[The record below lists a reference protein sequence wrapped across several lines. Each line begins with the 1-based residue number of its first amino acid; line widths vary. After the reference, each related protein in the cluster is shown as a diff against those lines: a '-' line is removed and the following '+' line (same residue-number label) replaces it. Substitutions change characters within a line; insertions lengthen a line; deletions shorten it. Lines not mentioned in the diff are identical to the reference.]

1 MTIGHVRVQKPELQ
15 FAAQSMRP
23 RKGAATMGAKLK
35 VAAVFALSLPL
46 FASFVHSARAA
57 DTVRV
62 GLAAVYPAYSI
73 PYAAN
78 ELGFYKEKN
87 LDVQITQFRGGP
99 ATQEALASGAID
111 ISTIAPGA
119 AALAIAKGVQER
131 IVALSVPPTP
141 QGWYI
146 LVPAA
151 SSIKSMTDLNGK
163 TVGVTQKGSLTDFW
177 VQRAAAKA
185 GITVQTV
192 PLGAPAVMPALKAK
206 QVDAAIL
213 WPIFSYKGIA
223 DGDFRSVDDLGATM
237 ESSVSEGW
245 AASGDIIQNR
255 PAVLNRWLEANS
267 EAVVYLQTHE
277 DWAIAFLKRYF
288 DEKDDRVVKL
298 VVDNFIKRINPDGV
312 MKPEWMQASLQLAA
326 SAGMATQLPAD
337 QIFSTA
343 FTPIKP

>member
-1 MTIGHVRVQKPELQ
+1 
-15 FAAQSMRP
+15 
-23 RKGAATMGAKLK
+23 MGAKSKL
-35 VAAVFALSLPL
+35 AVVLALSLPL
-46 FASFVHSARAA
+46 WASILSAAHAA

-78 ELGFYKEKN
+78 ELGFYKEKD

-119 AALAIAKGVQER
+119 AALAIAKGVQEK

-146 LVPAA
+146 LVPTA
-151 SSIKSMTDLNGK
+151 SSIKSMADLNGK

-185 GITVQTV
+185 GITAQTV
-192 PLGAPAVMPALKAK
+192 PLGAAAVMPALKAK

-223 DGDFRSVDDLGATM
+223 DGDFRSIDDLGATM
-237 ESSVSEGW
+237 EASVSEGW
-245 AASGDIIQNR
+245 AASNSLIQKR
-255 PAVLNRWLEANS
+255 PAVLHQWLEANAKAIIYMQ
-267 EAVVYLQTHE
+267 EHE
-277 DWAIAFLKRYF
+277 DWTIGFLKRYF
-288 DEKDDRVVKL
+288 EEQDDHVVKL
-298 VVDNFIKRINPDGV
+298 VFDNFIKRINPDGV
-312 MKPEWMQASLQLAA
+312 MKPEWMQASLELSA
-326 SAGMATQLPAD
+326 SAGMETKLTAD
-337 QIFSTA
+337 QIFSTE

>member
-1 MTIGHVRVQKPELQ
+1 M
-15 FAAQSMRP
+15 S
-23 RKGAATMGAKLK
+23 AKFKL
-35 VAAVFALSLPL
+35 AAVLALSLPV
-46 FASFVHSARAA
+46 FASLVHSARAA

-62 GLAAVYPAYSI
+62 GLAAVYPAYAI

-119 AALAIAKGVQER
+119 AALAIAKGVQEK

-146 LVPAA
+146 LVPTA
-151 SSIKSMTDLNGK
+151 SSIKSMAELKGK

-185 GITVQTV
+185 GITVQAI

-213 WPIFSYKGIA
+213 WPIFSYKGLA
-223 DGDFRSVDDLGATM
+223 DGDFRSIDDLGATM
-237 ESSVSEGW
+237 EPSVSEGW
-245 AASGDIIQNR
+245 AASNELIQNR
-255 PAVLNRWLEANS
+255 PAVLRRWLEAN
-267 EAVVYLQTHE
+267 AKAIAYLQRHE
-277 DWAIAFLKRYF
+277 NENWAIGFLKHYF
-288 DEKDDRVVKL
+288 DEKDDHVIKL
-298 VVDNFIKRINPDGV
+298 VLDNFIRRINPDGV
-312 MKPEWMQASLQLAA
+312 MKPEWMKASLDLAA
-326 SAGMATQLPAD
+326 SAGMETKLTAD

>member
-1 MTIGHVRVQKPELQ
+1 MDAR
-15 FAAQSMRP
+15 S
-23 RKGAATMGAKLK
+23 K
-35 VAAVFALSLPL
+35 VAVVFALSLPI
-46 FASFVHSARAA
+46 FASAVQAASAP

-62 GLAAVYPAYSI
+62 GLAAVYPAYAI
-73 PYAAN
+73 PYAADK
-78 ELGFYKEKN
+78 LGFYKEKN

-119 AALAIAKGVQER
+119 AALAMAKGVREK

-146 LVPAA
+146 LVPTA
-151 SSIKSMTDLNGK
+151 SPIKSMADLNGK

-177 VQRAAAKA
+177 VQQAAAKA
-185 GITVQTV
+185 RVTVQTV
-192 PLGAPAVMPALKAK
+192 PLGAPAIMPALKAK
-206 QVDAAIL
+206 QVDAGIL

-223 DGDFRSVDDLGATM
+223 DGDFRSIDDLGATM
-237 ESSVSEGW
+237 KPSVSEGW
-245 AASGDIIQNR
+245 AATADLITNR
-255 PAVLNRWLEANS
+255 PAVLRRWLEAN
-267 EAVVYLQTHE
+267 AKTIIYMQTHE
-277 DWAIAFLKRYF
+277 DWAVTFLKHYF
-288 DEKDDRVVKL
+288 DEKDDQVVKL
-298 VVDNFIKRINPDGV
+298 VVEKFIKHINPDGV

-326 SAGMATQLPAD
+326 SAGMETKLNAD

>member
-1 MTIGHVRVQKPELQ
+1 MSSKSNL
-15 FAAQSMRP
+15 A
-23 RKGAATMGAKLK
+23 
-35 VAAVFALSLPL
+35 VAFALSLL
-46 FASFVHSARAA
+46 ALASIAHSARAA

-78 ELGFYKEKN
+78 ELGFYKERN
-87 LDVQITQFRGGP
+87 LDVQVTPFRGGP

-119 AALAIAKGVQER
+119 AALAIAKGVNEK

-146 LVPAA
+146 LVPSA
-151 SSIKSMTDLNGK
+151 SPIKSMAELKGK

-237 ESSVSEGW
+237 EPSVSEGW
-245 AASGDIIQNR
+245 AATADLIQNR
-255 PAVLNRWLEANS
+255 PAVLHRWLEAN
-267 EAVVYLQTHE
+267 AKTIVYMQTHE
-277 DWAIAFLKRYF
+277 DWTVAFLKHYF
-288 DEKDDRVVKL
+288 DEQDDQVVKL
-298 VVDNFIKRINPDGV
+298 VFEKFIMRINPDGV
-312 MKPEWMQASLQLAA
+312 MKPEWMQASLELAT
-326 SAGMATQLPAD
+326 SAGMETKLTTE

>member
-1 MTIGHVRVQKPELQ
+1 M
-15 FAAQSMRP
+15 S
-23 RKGAATMGAKLK
+23 AKFKL
-35 VAAVFALSLPL
+35 AAVLALSLPV
-46 FASFVHSARAA
+46 FASLVHSARAA

-62 GLAAVYPAYSI
+62 GLAAVYPAYAI

-119 AALAIAKGVQER
+119 AALAIAKGVQEK

-146 LVPAA
+146 LVPTA
-151 SSIKSMTDLNGK
+151 SSIKSMAELKGK

-185 GITVQTV
+185 GITVQAI

-213 WPIFSYKGIA
+213 WPIFSYKGLA
-223 DGDFRSVDDLGATM
+223 DGDFRSIDDLGATM
-237 ESSVSEGW
+237 EPSVSEGW
-245 AASGDIIQNR
+245 AASNELIQNR
-255 PAVLNRWLEANS
+255 PAVLRRWLEAN
-267 EAVVYLQTHE
+267 AKAIVYLQRHE
-277 DWAIAFLKRYF
+277 NENWAIGFLKHYF
-288 DEKDDRVVKL
+288 DEKDDHVIKL
-298 VVDNFIKRINPDGV
+298 VLDNFIRRINPDGV
-312 MKPEWMQASLQLAA
+312 MKREWMKASLDLAA
-326 SAGMATQLPAD
+326 SAGMETKLTAD

>member
-1 MTIGHVRVQKPELQ
+1 
-15 FAAQSMRP
+15 
-23 RKGAATMGAKLK
+23 MGVKLK
-35 VAAVFALSLPL
+35 VALAIACSLPL
-46 FASFVHSARAA
+46 FVPHTAGAA

-62 GLAAVYPAYSI
+62 GLAAVYPAYAI

-78 ELGFYKEKN
+78 ELGFYKQKN

-111 ISTIAPGA
+111 ISTIAPAA
-119 AALAIAKGVQER
+119 AALAIAKGVQEK

-151 SSIKSMTDLNGK
+151 SSVRSMADLNGK

-177 VQRAAAKA
+177 VQQAAAKA
-185 GITVQTV
+185 GIKVQTV
-192 PLGAPAVMPALKAK
+192 PLGAPAVMPALKAR

-213 WPIFSYKGIA
+213 WPIFSYEGLA

-237 ESSVSEGW
+237 KPSVSEGW
-245 AASGDIIQNR
+245 AASRDMIQNR
-255 PAVLNRWLEANS
+255 AAVLRRWLEANA
-267 EAVVYLQTHE
+267 ETVTYLQGHE
-277 DWAIAFLKRYF
+277 DWTITFLKHYF
-288 DEKDDRVVKL
+288 DEKDDHVVKM
-298 VVDNFIKRINPDGV
+298 VVDKFIARINADGV
-312 MKPEWMQASLQLAA
+312 MKPQWMQTSMQLAA
-326 SAGMATQLPAD
+326 SSGMETKLTAD

>member
-1 MTIGHVRVQKPELQ
+1 M
-15 FAAQSMRP
+15 S
-23 RKGAATMGAKLK
+23 AKFKL
-35 VAAVFALSLPL
+35 AAVLALSLPV
-46 FASFVHSARAA
+46 FASLVHSARAA

-62 GLAAVYPAYSI
+62 GLAAVYPAYAI

-119 AALAIAKGVQER
+119 AALAIAKGVQEK

-146 LVPAA
+146 LVPTA
-151 SSIKSMTDLNGK
+151 SSIKSMAELKGK

-185 GITVQTV
+185 GITVQAI

-213 WPIFSYKGIA
+213 WPIFSYKGLA
-223 DGDFRSVDDLGATM
+223 DGDFRSIDDLGATM
-237 ESSVSEGW
+237 EPSVSEGW
-245 AASGDIIQNR
+245 AASNELIQNR
-255 PAVLNRWLEANS
+255 PAVLRRWLEAN
-267 EAVVYLQTHE
+267 AKAIVYLQRHE
-277 DWAIAFLKRYF
+277 NENWAIGFLKHYF
-288 DEKDDRVVKL
+288 DEKDDHVIKSAL
-298 VVDNFIKRINPDGV
+298 DNFIRRINPDGV
-312 MKPEWMQASLQLAA
+312 MKPEWMKASLDLAA
-326 SAGMATQLPAD
+326 SAGMETKLTAD

>member
-1 MTIGHVRVQKPELQ
+1 M
-15 FAAQSMRP
+15 S
-23 RKGAATMGAKLK
+23 AKFKL
-35 VAAVFALSLPL
+35 AAVLALSLPV
-46 FASFVHSARAA
+46 FASLVHSARAA

-62 GLAAVYPAYSI
+62 GLAAVYPAYAI

-119 AALAIAKGVQER
+119 AALAIAKGVQEK

-146 LVPAA
+146 LVPTA
-151 SSIKSMTDLNGK
+151 SSIKSMAELKGK

-185 GITVQTV
+185 GITVQAI

-213 WPIFSYKGIA
+213 WPIFSYKGLA
-223 DGDFRSVDDLGATM
+223 DGDFRSIDDLGATM
-237 ESSVSEGW
+237 EPSVSEGW
-245 AASGDIIQNR
+245 AASNELIQNR
-255 PAVLNRWLEANS
+255 PAVLRRWLEAN
-267 EAVVYLQTHE
+267 AKAIVYLQSHE
-277 DWAIAFLKRYF
+277 NENWAIGFLKHYF
-288 DEKDDRVVKL
+288 DEKDDHVIKL
-298 VVDNFIKRINPDGV
+298 VLDNFIRRINPDGV
-312 MKPEWMQASLQLAA
+312 MKPEWMKASLDLAA
-326 SAGMATQLPAD
+326 SAGMETKLTAD

>member
-1 MTIGHVRVQKPELQ
+1 MSSKSK
-15 FAAQSMRP
+15 FALA
-23 RKGAATMGAKLK
+23 L
-35 VAAVFALSLPL
+35 ALSLS
-46 FASFVHSARAA
+46 ASASIVHSARAA

-73 PYAAN
+73 PYAAS
-78 ELGFYKEKN
+78 ELGYYKERN

-119 AALAIAKGVQER
+119 AALAIAKGVKER

-146 LVPAA
+146 LVPV
-151 SSIKSMTDLNGK
+151 SSPIKTMAELNGK

-177 VQRAAAKA
+177 VQQAAAKA

-192 PLGAPAVMPALKAK
+192 PLGAPAIMPAIKAK
-206 QVDAAIL
+206 QVDAGIL
-213 WPIFSYKGIA
+213 WPLFTYKGLA
-223 DGDFRSVDDLGATM
+223 DGDFRSIDDLGATM
-237 ESSVSEGW
+237 EPSVSEGW
-245 AASGDIIQNR
+245 AASNDIMQNR
-255 PAVLNRWLEANS
+255 PAVLHRWLEAN
-267 EAVVYLQTHE
+267 AKAIVYMQNHE
-277 DWAIAFLKRYF
+277 DWSIGFLKHYF
-288 DEKDDRVVKL
+288 DEKDDQVIKL
-298 VVDNFIKRINPDGV
+298 VINNFIRRINPDGV
-312 MKPEWMQASLQLAA
+312 MKPEWMEASLKLAA
-326 SAGMATQLPAD
+326 SAGMPTKLTAD

>member
-1 MTIGHVRVQKPELQ
+1 
-15 FAAQSMRP
+15 
-23 RKGAATMGAKLK
+23 MGAKSKLA
-35 VAAVFALSLPL
+35 VVFALSLPM
-46 FASFVHSARAA
+46 FASMPDSARAA
-57 DTVRV
+57 DQVRV
-62 GLAAVYPAYSI
+62 GLAAVYPAYAI
-73 PYAAN
+73 PYAAK
-78 ELGFYKEKN
+78 ELGFYKEKD

-119 AALAIAKGVQER
+119 AALAIAKGVQEK

-151 SSIKSMTDLNGK
+151 SSIKSMAELKGK

-213 WPIFSYKGIA
+213 WPIFSYKGLA
-223 DGDFRSVDDLGATM
+223 DGDFRSIDDLGATF
-237 ESSVSEGW
+237 EPSVSEGW
-245 AASGDIIQNR
+245 AASNDIIQKR
-255 PAVLNRWLEANS
+255 PAVLRRWLEANS
-267 EAVVYLQTHE
+267 KAIVYMQSHE
-277 DWAIAFLKRYF
+277 DWAIGFLKHYF
-288 DEKDDRVVKL
+288 DEKDDHVVKL
-298 VVDNFIKRINPDGV
+298 VIDNFIKRINPDGV
-312 MKPEWMQASLQLAA
+312 MKPEWMQASLELAA
-326 SAGMATQLPAD
+326 SAGMETKLTAD

-343 FTPIKP
+343 FTPIKSQ

>member
-1 MTIGHVRVQKPELQ
+1 M
-15 FAAQSMRP
+15 S
-23 RKGAATMGAKLK
+23 AKFKL
-35 VAAVFALSLPL
+35 AAVLALSLPG
-46 FASFVHSARAA
+46 FASLVHSARAA

-62 GLAAVYPAYSI
+62 GLAAVYPAYAI

-119 AALAIAKGVQER
+119 AALAIAKGVQEK

-146 LVPAA
+146 LVPTA
-151 SSIKSMTDLNGK
+151 SSIKSMAELKGK

-185 GITVQTV
+185 GITVQAI

-213 WPIFSYKGIA
+213 WPIFSYKGLA
-223 DGDFRSVDDLGATM
+223 DGDFRSISDLGATM
-237 ESSVSEGW
+237 EPSVSEGW
-245 AASGDIIQNR
+245 AASNELIRNR
-255 PAVLNRWLEANS
+255 PAVLRRWLEAKGTRDPLRRCEIETTDYHDPHRDENG
-267 EAVVYLQTHE
+267 EREGNRTMHE
-277 DWAIAFLKRYF
+277 NLCVLYNLATLVNIAW
-288 DEKDDRVVKL
+288 
-298 VVDNFIKRINPDGV
+298 P
-312 MKPEWMQASLQLAA
+312 
-326 SAGMATQLPAD
+326 
-337 QIFSTA
+337 
-343 FTPIKP
+343 

>member
-1 MTIGHVRVQKPELQ
+1 LLRRLAV
-15 FAAQSMRP
+15 A
-23 RKGAATMGAKLK
+23 KGAAAMGAKFNL
-35 VAAVFALSLPL
+35 ALVFALSLPA
-46 FASFVHSARAA
+46 FMSISHSARAA

-62 GLAAVYPAYSI
+62 GLAAVYPAYAI

-119 AALAIAKGVQER
+119 AALAIAKGVQEK

-146 LVPAA
+146 LVPSA
-151 SSIKSMTDLNGK
+151 SPIKSIYELKEK

-185 GITVQTV
+185 GVTVQTV

-213 WPIFSYKGIA
+213 WPIFSYKGLA
-223 DGDFRSVDDLGATM
+223 NGDFRSIDDLGATM
-237 ESSVSEGW
+237 EPSVSEGW
-245 AASGDIIQNR
+245 AASSELIEKR
-255 PAVLNRWLEANS
+255 PAVLHRWLESNAK
-267 EAVVYLQTHE
+267 AIVYMQTHE
-277 DWAIAFLKRYF
+277 GWSITFLKHYF
-288 DEKDDRVVKL
+288 DEKDDHVIKL
-298 VVDNFIKRINPDGV
+298 VFDNFIKRINADGV
-312 MKPEWMQASLQLAA
+312 MRPEWMKASLELAA
-326 SAGMATQLPAD
+326 SSGLETKLTPD

-343 FTPIKP
+343 FTPIKSQ

>member
-1 MTIGHVRVQKPELQ
+1 MSAKFKL
-15 FAAQSMRP
+15 AAVLALALP
-23 RKGAATMGAKLK
+23 
-35 VAAVFALSLPL
+35 VFAL
-46 FASFVHSARAA
+46 VHSARAA

-62 GLAAVYPAYSI
+62 GLAAVYPAYAI

-119 AALAIAKGVQER
+119 AALAIAKGVQEK

-146 LVPAA
+146 LVPTA
-151 SSIKSMTDLNGK
+151 SSIKSMAELKGK

-177 VQRAAAKA
+177 VQQAAAKA
-185 GITVQTV
+185 GITVQTI
-192 PLGAPAVMPALKAK
+192 PLGASAVMPALKAK

-213 WPIFSYKGIA
+213 WPIFSYKGLA
-223 DGDFRSVDDLGATM
+223 DGDFRSIDDIGATM
-237 ESSVSEGW
+237 EPSISEGW
-245 AASGDIIQNR
+245 AASNELIQNR
-255 PAVLNRWLEANS
+255 PAVLRRWLEAN
-267 EAVVYLQTHE
+267 AKAIVYLQSHE
-277 DWAIAFLKRYF
+277 NWAIEFLKHYF
-288 DEKDDRVVKL
+288 DEKDDDVIKL
-298 VVDNFIKRINPDGV
+298 VLDNFIRRINPDGV
-312 MKPEWMQASLQLAA
+312 MKPEWMKASLDLAA
-326 SAGMATQLPAD
+326 SAGMETKLTAD

>member
-1 MTIGHVRVQKPELQ
+1 M
-15 FAAQSMRP
+15 AAKS
-23 RKGAATMGAKLK
+23 KLA
-35 VAAVFALSLPL
+35 VVFALSLPV
-46 FASFVHSARAA
+46 FASISQSARAA

-62 GLAAVYPAYSI
+62 GLAAVYPAYAI
-73 PYAAN
+73 PYAAR
-78 ELGFYKEKN
+78 ELGFYKDKD
-87 LDVQITQFRGGP
+87 LDVEITQFRGGP

-119 AALAIAKGVQER
+119 AALAIAKGVEEK

-146 LVPAA
+146 LVPVA
-151 SSIKSMTDLNGK
+151 SPIKSMAELKEK

-185 GITVQTV
+185 GITVQTI

-223 DGDFRSVDDLGATM
+223 DGDFRSIDDLGATM
-237 ESSVSEGW
+237 EASVSEGW
-245 AASGDIIQNR
+245 AASNEMIQNR
-255 PAVLNRWLEANS
+255 PAVLRRWLEAN
-267 EAVVYLQTHE
+267 ARTIVYLQSHD
-277 DWAIAFLKRYF
+277 DWAIGFLKGYF
-288 DEKDDRVVKL
+288 DEKDDHVVKL
-298 VVDNFIKRINPDGV
+298 VLDNFIKRINPDGV
-312 MKPEWMQASLQLAA
+312 MKPEWMQASLALAA
-326 SAGMATQLPAD
+326 SAGMETKLRVD
-337 QIFSTA
+337 QIFSSA

>member
-1 MTIGHVRVQKPELQ
+1 MNAKSGHAVM
-15 FAAQSMRP
+15 FAFS
-23 RKGAATMGAKLK
+23 AAISVSA
-35 VAAVFALSLPL
+35 
-46 FASFVHSARAA
+46 VHSASAA

-119 AALAIAKGVQER
+119 AALAMAKGVQEK

-146 LVPAA
+146 LVPSA
-151 SSIKSMTDLNGK
+151 SPIKSMAELSGK

-223 DGDFRSVDDLGATM
+223 DGDFRSIDDLGATF
-237 ESSVSEGW
+237 EPSVSEGW
-245 AASGDIIQNR
+245 AATDNLIQKR
-255 PAVLNRWLEANS
+255 PEVLHRWLEAN
-267 EAVVYLQTHE
+267 AKTIVYMQAHE
-277 DWAIAFLKRYF
+277 DWTVAFLKKYF
-288 DEKDDRVVKL
+288 DEKDDQVVKL
-298 VVDNFIKRINPDGV
+298 VFQKFIMRINPNGV
-312 MKPEWMQASLQLAA
+312 MKPEWMQASLNLAT
-326 SAGMATQLPAD
+326 SAGMQTKLTAD

>member
-1 MTIGHVRVQKPELQ
+1 M
-15 FAAQSMRP
+15 S
-23 RKGAATMGAKLK
+23 AKFKL
-35 VAAVFALSLPL
+35 AAVLALSLPV
-46 FASFVHSARAA
+46 FASLVHSARAA

-62 GLAAVYPAYSI
+62 GLAAVYPAYAI

-119 AALAIAKGVQER
+119 AALAIAKGIQEK

-146 LVPAA
+146 LVPTA
-151 SSIKSMTDLNGK
+151 SSIKSMAELKGK

-185 GITVQTV
+185 GITVQAI

-213 WPIFSYKGIA
+213 WPIFSYKGLA
-223 DGDFRSVDDLGATM
+223 DGDFRSIDDLGATM
-237 ESSVSEGW
+237 EPSVSEGW
-245 AASGDIIQNR
+245 AASNELIQNR
-255 PAVLNRWLEANS
+255 PAVLRRWLEAN
-267 EAVVYLQTHE
+267 AKAIVYLQRHE
-277 DWAIAFLKRYF
+277 NENWAIGFLKHYF
-288 DEKDDRVVKL
+288 DEKDDHVIKL
-298 VVDNFIKRINPDGV
+298 ALDNFIRRINPDGV
-312 MKPEWMQASLQLAA
+312 MKPEWMKASLDLAA
-326 SAGMATQLPAD
+326 SAGMETKLTVD
-337 QIFSTA
+337 QIFSSA

>member
-1 MTIGHVRVQKPELQ
+1 
-15 FAAQSMRP
+15 
-23 RKGAATMGAKLK
+23 MGAKSKL
-35 VAAVFALSLPL
+35 AAAFALLLPVFASMPHV
-46 FASFVHSARAA
+46 ASAA

-62 GLAAVYPAYSI
+62 GLAAVYPAYAV

-78 ELGFYKEKN
+78 ELGFYKEKD

-119 AALAIAKGVQER
+119 AALAIAKGVQEK

-151 SSIKSMTDLNGK
+151 SSIKSMAELKGK

-213 WPIFSYKGIA
+213 WPIFSYKGLA
-223 DGDFRSVDDLGATM
+223 DGDFRSIDDLGATF
-237 ESSVSEGW
+237 EPSVSEGW
-245 AASGDIIQNR
+245 AASSDITQKR
-255 PAVLNRWLEANS
+255 AAVLRRWLEANS
-267 EAVVYLQTHE
+267 KAIVYMQNHE
-277 DWAIAFLKRYF
+277 DWAIDFLKHYF
-288 DEKDDRVVKL
+288 DENDDRVVKL
-298 VVDNFIKRINPDGV
+298 VVDNFIKHINPDGV
-312 MKPEWMQASLQLAA
+312 MKPEWMNASLELAA
-326 SAGMATQLPAD
+326 SAGMGTKLTAD

-343 FTPIKP
+343 FTPIKSQ

>member
-1 MTIGHVRVQKPELQ
+1 
-15 FAAQSMRP
+15 
-23 RKGAATMGAKLK
+23 MGVNFKL
-35 VAAVFALSLPL
+35 AVVVALSLPA
-46 FASFVHSARAA
+46 FASMLNTAHAA
-57 DTVRV
+57 DAVRV

-78 ELGFYKEKN
+78 ELGFYKEKD
-87 LDVQITQFRGGP
+87 LDVQVTQFRGGP

-119 AALAIAKGVQER
+119 AALAIAKGIQEK

-146 LVPAA
+146 LVPTA
-151 SSIKSMTDLNGK
+151 SSIKSMADLNGK

-185 GITVQTV
+185 GITAQTI
-192 PLGAPAVMPALKAK
+192 PLGAAAVMPALKAK

-223 DGDFRSVDDLGATM
+223 DGDFRSIDDLGATM
-237 ESSVSEGW
+237 EASVSEGW
-245 AASGDIIQNR
+245 AASNELIQKR
-255 PAVLNRWLEANS
+255 PEVLRRWLEAN
-267 EAVVYLQTHE
+267 AKAIIYMQGHE
-277 DWAIAFLKRYF
+277 DWTIGFLKHYF
-288 DEKDDRVVKL
+288 EEQDDHVVKL
-298 VVDNFIKRINPDGV
+298 VFDNFIKRINPDGV
-312 MKPEWMQASLQLAA
+312 MKPEWMQASLELAA
-326 SAGMATQLPAD
+326 SAGMETKLTAD

>member
-1 MTIGHVRVQKPELQ
+1 M
-15 FAAQSMRP
+15 S
-23 RKGAATMGAKLK
+23 AKFKL
-35 VAAVFALSLPL
+35 AAVFALSLPV
-46 FASFVHSARAA
+46 FASLVHSARAA

-62 GLAAVYPAYSI
+62 GLAAVYPAYAI

-119 AALAIAKGVQER
+119 AALAIAKGVQEK

-146 LVPAA
+146 LVPTS
-151 SSIKSMTDLNGK
+151 SSIKSMAELKGK

-185 GITVQTV
+185 GITVQAI
-192 PLGAPAVMPALKAK
+192 PLGAAAVMPALKAK

-213 WPIFSYKGIA
+213 WPIFSYKGLA
-223 DGDFRSVDDLGATM
+223 DGDFRSIDDLGATM
-237 ESSVSEGW
+237 EPSVSEGW
-245 AASGDIIQNR
+245 AASNELIQNR
-255 PAVLNRWLEANS
+255 PAVLRRWLEAN
-267 EAVVYLQTHE
+267 AKAIVYLQSRE
-277 DWAIAFLKRYF
+277 NENWAIGFLKHYF
-288 DEKDDRVVKL
+288 DEKDDHVIKL
-298 VVDNFIKRINPDGV
+298 ALDNFIRRINPDGV
-312 MKPEWMQASLQLAA
+312 MKPEWMKASLDLAT
-326 SAGMATQLPAD
+326 SAGMETKLTVD

>member
-1 MTIGHVRVQKPELQ
+1 
-15 FAAQSMRP
+15 
-23 RKGAATMGAKLK
+23 MGAKSNL
-35 VAAVFALSLPL
+35 AAVFALSLPVL
-46 FASFVHSARAA
+46 ASMPHSAHAA

-62 GLAAVYPAYSI
+62 GLAAVYPAYAI
-73 PYAAN
+73 PYAAS
-78 ELGFYKEKN
+78 ELGFYKEKD

-119 AALAIAKGVQER
+119 AALAIAKGVQEK

-151 SSIKSMTDLNGK
+151 SSIKSMAELKGK

-213 WPIFSYKGIA
+213 WPIFSYKGLA
-223 DGDFRSVDDLGATM
+223 DGDFRSIDDLGATF
-237 ESSVSEGW
+237 EPSVSEGW
-245 AASGDIIQNR
+245 AASSDIIQKR
-255 PAVLNRWLEANS
+255 PAVLRRWLEANS
-267 EAVVYLQTHE
+267 KAIVYLQNHE
-277 DWAIAFLKRYF
+277 DWAISFLKHYF
-288 DEKDDRVVKL
+288 DEKDDHVVKL
-298 VVDNFIKRINPDGV
+298 VVDNFIKNINPDGV
-312 MKPEWMQASLQLAA
+312 MKPEWMNASLELSA
-326 SAGMATQLPAD
+326 SAGMETKLTAG

-343 FTPIKP
+343 FTPINSQ

>member
-1 MTIGHVRVQKPELQ
+1 
-15 FAAQSMRP
+15 
-23 RKGAATMGAKLK
+23 MGTKSRL
-35 VAAVFALSLPL
+35 AVVLALSLPV
-46 FASFVHSARAA
+46 FALMSHSARAA

-62 GLAAVYPAYSI
+62 GLAAVYPAYAI
-73 PYAAN
+73 PYAAQ
-78 ELGFYKEKN
+78 ELGFYKEKD

-111 ISTIAPGA
+111 ISTIAPAA
-119 AALAIAKGVQER
+119 AALAIAKGVAEK
-131 IVALSVPPTP
+131 IVALSVPSTP

-151 SSIKSMTDLNGK
+151 SSIKSMAELKGK

-185 GITVQTV
+185 GITVQTI
-192 PLGAPAVMPALKAK
+192 PLGASAVMPALKAK

-223 DGDFRSVDDLGATM
+223 EGDFRSIDDLGATM
-237 ESSVSEGW
+237 EASVSEGW
-245 AASGDIIQNR
+245 AATSEMIQNR
-255 PAVLNRWLEANS
+255 PAVLRRWLEANS
-267 EAVVYLQTHE
+267 RAIIYLQNQD
-277 DWAIAFLKRYF
+277 DWAIDFLKRYF
-288 DEKDDRVVKL
+288 DEKDDHVVKL
-298 VVDNFIKRINPDGV
+298 VLDNFIKRINPDGV
-312 MKPEWMQASLQLAA
+312 MKPEWMEVSLKLAA
-326 SAGMATQLPAD
+326 SAGMETKLKAD